1 MTTHIDLDCRGLACP
16 GPVLKTMDAVD
27 KDAPESLTVQVSDQA
42 ARENVTRLLT
52 GKGYS
57 VVANPGVEAIVLS
70 ATRTAG
76 AAAPEATACAAAVS
90 QALSN
95 DKVTVFITSDVIGSS
110 GSGSDELGGK
120 LMLNFLATLPEIG
133 PGLWRVVLVNGGVR
147 LACEGHPCLEKLQAL
162 AKGGVTV
169 LVCGTCL
176 GFFDLT
182 DKKRVGETTNMLDVV
197 TSLGNAGKV
206 VQV

>member
-1 MTTHIDLDCRGLACP
+1 MTKHIDLDCRGLACP

-42 ARENVTRLLT
+42 ARENVTRLLA

-57 VVANPGVEAIVLS
+57 VVANPGVEAIILS
-70 ATRTAG
+70 ATR
-76 AAAPEATACAAAVS
+76 AAAPESSACAAAS
-90 QALSN
+90 QAPCATVGG
-95 DKVTVFITSDVIGSS
+95 DKTTVFITSDVI

-162 AKGGVTV
+162 AQGGVTV

-176 GFFDLT
+176 GFFNLT